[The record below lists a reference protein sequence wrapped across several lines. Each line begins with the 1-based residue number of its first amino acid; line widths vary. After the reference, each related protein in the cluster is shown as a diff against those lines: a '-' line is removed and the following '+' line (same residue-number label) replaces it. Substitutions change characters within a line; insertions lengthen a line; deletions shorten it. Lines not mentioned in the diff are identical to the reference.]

1 MNEVIESPF
10 VYEEKPEWLVLKLR
24 EARRTQREKKL
35 GRTVG
40 KWGGNRVGAGRPR
53 VKLFDYTVGI
63 NVSKLQ
69 HKMLLEMGNGDLSDG
84 VIALIR
90 EYI

>member
-1 MNEVIESPF
+1 MNEVIENQF
-10 VYEEKPEWLVLKLR
+10 VYEKPEWLILKQR

-40 KWGGNRVGAGRPR
+40 RWGGTRIGAGRPKVR
-53 VKLFDYTVGI
+53 VFDYTIGI
-63 NVSKLQ
+63 NVSSLQ
-69 HKMLLEMGNGDLSDG
+69 YKMLLEMGDGDLSNG
-84 VIALIR
+84 VIALIK

>member
-35 GRTVG
+35 GTG
-40 KWGGNRVGAGRPR
+40 
-53 VKLFDYTVGI
+53 
-63 NVSKLQ
+63 S
-69 HKMLLEMGNGDLSDG
+69 
-84 VIALIR
+84 
-90 EYI
+90 